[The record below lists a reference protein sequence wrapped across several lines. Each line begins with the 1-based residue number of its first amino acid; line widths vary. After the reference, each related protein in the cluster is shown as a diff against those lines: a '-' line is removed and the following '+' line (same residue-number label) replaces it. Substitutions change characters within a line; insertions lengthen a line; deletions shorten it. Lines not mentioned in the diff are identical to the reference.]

1 MTTFVEITALLN
13 DYDAPLKIIAAVAA
27 PGGIWF
33 WIDKFRNRIR
43 VKVRR
48 LAFAVGD
55 TSLRGLTFEAENIS
69 PTVTSF
75 EPEFTVVGYTP
86 MRKKLAYTF
95 TLDGA
100 DRQLPSYVSK
110 QFIGWHP
117 PTGNDILAFLWFM
130 TIRLPLSRGRVVRIR
145 VLNAELETMGFFRFY
160 WQRLLWVRFG
170 RLPKSA
176 L

>member
-1 MTTFVEITALLN
+1 MTTLADIAALLK
-13 DYDAPLKIIAAVAA
+13 DYDLPLKVIAAIAA

-43 VKVRR
+43 VKVRGLGFPR
-48 LAFAVGD
+48 GD

-75 EPEFTVVGYTP
+75 EPKFTVVGYTP
-86 MRKKLAYTF
+86 MRKKLIYTF

-100 DRQLPSYVSK
+100 DRQLPPHESK

-117 PTGNDILAFLWFM
+117 PTENDILAFLWFM
-130 TIRLPLSRGRVVRIR
+130 TVRLPLSRGRVVRLRI
-145 VLNAELETMGFFRFY
+145 LNAELETMGFFQFY
-160 WQRLLWVRFG
+160 WQRFLYIRFG